1 MSAAS
6 QETIERLKEQ
16 AAAETETEEDDE
28 VEPEEEPEAKPKKE
42 SKREYIVFQQG
53 TKDEWVEITRA
64 TAGSAA
70 EAIETLGEHLKN
82 GTRYGATPS
91 RNWHEKT
98 AEVETTTS
106 IKLK

>member
-1 MSAAS
+1 MSTAS

-16 AAAETETEEDDE
+16 AAAETETEEDGG
-28 VEPEEEPEAKPKKE
+28 EPEEPKAKKD

-53 TKDEWVEITRA
+53 TKNEWVEVTRA

-98 AEVETTTS
+98 ANVETTTT